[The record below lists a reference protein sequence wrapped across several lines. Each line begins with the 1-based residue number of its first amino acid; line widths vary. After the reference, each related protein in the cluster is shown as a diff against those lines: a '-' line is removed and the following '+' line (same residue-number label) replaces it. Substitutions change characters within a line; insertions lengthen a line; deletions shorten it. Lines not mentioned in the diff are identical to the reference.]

1 MREGRKCRG
10 REKRGGLALE
20 KQNLKQRER
29 RMNPEL
35 QLLLTRGFQG
45 LPLIWDRNGHQSL
58 LLGAERVC
66 QLGLRSAF
74 SCLL

>member
-45 LPLIWDRNGHQSL
+45 LPLIWDGIGMDINPYCWEQKGFVSW
-58 LLGAERVC
+58 G
-66 QLGLRSAF
+66 
-74 SCLL
+74 